1 MHFLHRTVSLS
12 LACGALLWALPAW
25 AQDAG
30 NTAPDD
36 GSAISLTADPATPS
50 TGPTRFVQVQAGL
63 GLSPAANS
71 PVPFYYTELGAS
83 FEQTIWA
90 PVGIRVGAEM
100 DPSAL
105 NQWMTTASNAKTSFS
120 GYSGDIDIT
129 MAAARATGEG
139 PLPYIALGNRVTYVA
154 PSSDAAPSTPST
166 WYSMNII
173 LGVKIPGGLVIETR
187 YPLYTSSVGI
197 NPLPAYFE
205 TQVGYWRGF

>member
-1 MHFLHRTVSLS
+1 MHYLHRTLSLS
-12 LACGALLWALPAW
+12 LAGGALLWALPAW
-25 AQDAG
+25 AQGAG
-30 NTAPDD
+30 NSLPDG
-36 GSAISLTADPATPS
+36 GSVVGLTADPATPS
-50 TGPTRFVQVQAGL
+50 AGPTRFVQVQAGL
-63 GLSPAANS
+63 GLSPADNS

-105 NQWMTTASNAKTSFS
+105 NEWMATSSNAKTSFS

-129 MAAARATGEG
+129 MAAAQATDRG

-154 PSSDAAPSTPST
+154 PSSNAASPHPST

-187 YPLYTSSVGI
+187 YPLYSTSVGI

-205 TQVGYWRGF
+205 TQIGYWRGF